1 MPNKTIWIIL
11 NPISGRGKSLK
22 LLPKIEEYLNEQG
35 VRYQVVFTEYR
46 YHAEELV
53 KELKQRTDIKLI
65 NGLYPSE
72 IPLGYIPAGSGND
85 FAREM
90 NIPKDPILAIK
101 SILDENLRTID
112 IGKINGHYFINVAS
126 MGFDGEV
133 ARIAN
138 NSKLKNI
145 LGSLIYVY
153 GVVRALWGFKP
164 SSLTVTIDDQEYF
177 YKNVWIMAVANNRY
191 YGGGMKICPDAVN
204 DDGKFDICI
213 IKDLTRLRLLKLF
226 PTIFS
231 GKHLNYPEFVE
242 VKKGK
247 NILISTE
254 KELTIQADGE
264 LLSNINLSFRNIN
277 QGITILH

>member
-1 MPNKTIWIIL
+1 
-11 NPISGRGKSLK
+11 
-22 LLPKIEEYLNEQG
+22 
-35 VRYQVVFTEYR
+35 
-46 YHAEELV
+46 
-53 KELKQRTDIKLI
+53 
-65 NGLYPSE
+65 
-72 IPLGYIPAGSGND
+72 
-85 FAREM
+85 
-90 NIPKDPILAIK
+90 
-101 SILDENLRTID
+101 
-112 IGKINGHYFINVAS
+112 
-126 MGFDGEV
+126 
-133 ARIAN
+133 
-138 NSKLKNI
+138 
-145 LGSLIYVY
+145 
-153 GVVRALWGFKP
+153 LWGFKP